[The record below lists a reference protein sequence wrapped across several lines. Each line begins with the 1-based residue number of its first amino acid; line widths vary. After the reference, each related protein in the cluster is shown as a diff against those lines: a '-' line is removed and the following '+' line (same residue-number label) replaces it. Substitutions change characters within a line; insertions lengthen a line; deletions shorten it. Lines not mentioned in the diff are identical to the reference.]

1 MSCGFLPSASV
12 RGVIRPQ
19 LGSLRRRNGCT
30 SSRHHTFEPHSS
42 EGKRPSPS
50 THQQCPGLHWDSTS
64 QVPSPPGRTPSQEN
78 TSHCLA
84 LPMGA
89 ALGTCYRRMGD
100 GDWRLG
106 AAGPLYGGSLS
117 SHRPVSPGWG
127 WRTVGNLCRPSA
139 RKPLAQPVR
148 LVEPPRPHEPP
159 SRLTSPFPPPNP
171 RLPDKTVCIRS
182 AIVSTGHAGFPSL
195 SRLLGPHVIWCIH
208 SHLWE
213 KRVNYFLLPESP
225 ACWPS
230 WDHVT

>member
-1 MSCGFLPSASV
+1 MLPQD
-12 RGVIRPQ
+12 G
-19 LGSLRRRNGCT
+19 GW
-30 SSRHHTFEPHSS
+30 
-42 EGKRPSPS
+42 
-50 THQQCPGLHWDSTS
+50 GL
-64 QVPSPPGRTPSQEN
+64 E
-78 TSHCLA
+78 A
-84 LPMGA
+84 
-89 ALGTCYRRMGD
+89 
-100 GDWRLG
+100 
-106 AAGPLYGGSLS
+106 GGSWSPLRGLS
-117 SHRPVSPGWG
+117 ELTQARLPG
-127 WRTVGNLCRPSA
+127 VGVAYSGEPPSRPSA

-148 LVEPPRPHEPP
+148 LVEPRRSHEPP